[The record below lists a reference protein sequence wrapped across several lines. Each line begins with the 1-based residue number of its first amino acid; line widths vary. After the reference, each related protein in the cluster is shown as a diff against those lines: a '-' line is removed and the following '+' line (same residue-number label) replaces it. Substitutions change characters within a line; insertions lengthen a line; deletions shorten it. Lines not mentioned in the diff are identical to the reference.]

1 MTVADNLRAFLI
13 ELALETPS
21 TPAEALRIA
30 VSLNVSE
37 RRLRFARHLYT
48 TGRLSEETPLGLDEN
63 HLRFARYLVAT
74 GRLSDAR

>member
-30 VSLNVSE
+30 VSLGLDE
-37 RRLRFARHLYT
+37 KRLRFARW
-48 TGRLSEETPLGLDEN
+48 
-63 HLRFARYLVAT
+63 LVAH
-74 GRLSDAR
+74 GRINEGV